1 MNDRNINNSNNNSYM
16 RFVLHLS
23 SITRQL
29 KWIFDSLDNKKKK
42 FFKVFSCG
50 LTAHKSTINVMN
62 FKENNKNYNNNYKY
76 SEIVEKW
83 DKTLQ
88 NYNYNKSFEEKTL
101 FFA

>member
-1 MNDRNINNSNNNSYM
+1 
-16 RFVLHLS
+16 
-23 SITRQL
+23 
-29 KWIFDSLDNKKKK
+29 
-42 FFKVFSCG
+42 
-50 LTAHKSTINVMN
+50 MN